1 MHHASRDGGAG
12 FPHLSTKGGS
22 AEVFFHQLAQP
33 GGVFFDTIGYY
44 LAQKL
49 IEQALE

>member
-1 MHHASRDGGAG
+1 MEARDFHTCRPRVGQPK
-12 FPHLSTKGGS
+12 FFSTS
-22 AEVFFHQLAQP
+22 LRSQ